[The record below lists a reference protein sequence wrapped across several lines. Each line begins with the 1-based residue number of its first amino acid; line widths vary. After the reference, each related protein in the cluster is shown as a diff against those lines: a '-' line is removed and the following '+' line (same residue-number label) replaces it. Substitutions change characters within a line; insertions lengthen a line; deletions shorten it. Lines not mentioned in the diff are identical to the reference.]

1 MNKHIKQLLATV
13 TVILV
18 TVMSLLVILLIFGM
32 INRELFILMSVK
44 MLISLVVLTAASAVI
59 LHVTG
64 LDKRRWR

>member
-1 MNKHIKQLLATV
+1 MNKHVKQLLATV

-18 TVMSLLVILLIFGM
+18 VVMSLLAILLIFGM
-32 INRELFILMSVK
+32 IDRELFILMSLK
-44 MLISLVVLTAASAVI
+44 MLGTLVVLTAASAVI

>member
-1 MNKHIKQLLATV
+1 MNKHVKQLLATV

-18 TVMSLLVILLIFGM
+18 VVMSLLVILLIFGM
-32 INRELFILMSVK
+32 IDRELFILMSLK
-44 MLISLVVLTAASAVI
+44 MLGTLVVLTAASAVI